1 MSIHFP
7 DARTLHEH
15 IQYSRFNKALTL
27 IRTIPPGEGNR
38 RAACGLVLKGLKNA
52 THGPLRDNGFAHLIT
67 LLIEIGDAG
76 QALAAIDSIGNDSH
90 LSTRVGEFRAQ
101 VEKLVER
108 QQTALREGE
117 AQV

>member
-52 THGPLRDNGFAHLIT
+52 THGPLRDNSFAHLIT

-76 QALAAIDSIGNDSH
+76 QALAAIDSIGRDSH
-90 LSTRVGEFRAQ
+90 LSHRVGEFRTL
-101 VEKLVER
+101 VDELVER
-108 QQTALREGE
+108 QQAAMRQSE
-117 AQV
+117 ASG